1 MAWKNRREVDAAN
14 QHLSN
19 IYRSRGRLDGLG
31 AYLCAGGIPASFMI
45 SGGADPDEK
54 YEPLYQFLDAFIGR
68 YPMIVIHNNDVHMEA
83 LVAQTWQDAG
93 VGDSAPLWVVNHRN
107 PEFEPFAAMSDT
119 QVVTV
124 MRQLANKHLFDLS
137 SAEAPERDRKLRNS
151 DESAWKE
158 AKIVRCRSSAHPFT
172 SGETAGYHLSGD
184 H

>member
-1 MAWKNRREVDAAN
+1 MAWKNRREVDVAN

-54 YEPLYQFLDAFIGR
+54 YEPLYQFLDAFVGR

-93 VGDSAPLWVVNHRN
+93 VGDSAPLWVVNQHN

-124 MRQLANKHLFDLS
+124 MRQLANKLCYTVTPRFERVIRAHIFILKELGIPILS
-137 SAEAPERDRKLRNS
+137 EEDFMKMY
-151 DESAWKE
+151 E
-158 AKIVRCRSSAHPFT
+158 
-172 SGETAGYHLSGD
+172 
-184 H
+184 